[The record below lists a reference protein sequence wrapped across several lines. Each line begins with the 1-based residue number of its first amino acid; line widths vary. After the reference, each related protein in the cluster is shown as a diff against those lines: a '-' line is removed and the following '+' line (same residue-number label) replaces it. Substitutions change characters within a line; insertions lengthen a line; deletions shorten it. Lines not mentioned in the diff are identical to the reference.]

1 MQQEEQDLKHQLSE
15 GNAKIA
21 DLEDDVKRRDQEL
34 EVALKKGEEEAAKL
48 VTAEKQKRE
57 LQSNLEELKE
67 DFDNERAAKEK
78 LDRAKRELENV
89 SLRCND
95 CYFSLG

>member
-21 DLEDDVKRRDQEL
+21 DHEDDVKRRDQEF
-34 EVALKKGEEEAAKL
+34 EVAMKKREEEAAKL
-48 VTAEKQKRE
+48 VTSEKKTRK

-67 DFDNERAAKEK
+67 DFVNE
-78 LDRAKRELENV
+78 
-89 SLRCND
+89 
-95 CYFSLG
+95 